1 MNKIIEANLF
11 LAAGLMMVLS
21 LCQGSQTVITFLI
34 AVVFTESA
42 ICIDDDRV
50 QIALLAVYVLVCL
63 WNRDLIFF
71 LPVLMYQNSWRG
83 RYKRNVI
90 AALIF
95 LLFNR
100 NGVSNVLIAGL
111 GTCSVIA
118 VMMAYEASSAGR
130 EKIKALEAVDTAKVM
145 ENELKSKNNELLEN
159 QYASIHI
166 AMLQERNRIAREIHD
181 NVGHMLSR
189 TILQMGALMTI
200 HKEEPLH
207 GQLESVNDSLNEAMN
222 NIRESIHDLHDE
234 SIDLRLAIQD
244 AVSDMTK
251 KYEVR
256 VEYDMSDNVPRNVK
270 YCFIAIVK
278 EAMSNI
284 VKHSNADK
292 LGVLVREHPGF
303 YQMIIEDN
311 GTAKDSKVLN
321 GNAGGIGLK
330 NMADRVA
337 GLSGT
342 ISISDE
348 KGFKIMIS
356 VPKAEINEENM
367 T

>member
-1 MNKIIEANLF
+1 MNKIIEINLF
-11 LAAGLMMVLS
+11 LALGLVMILS
-21 LCQGSQTVITFLI
+21 FCQNSQAVITFLI
-34 AVVFTESA
+34 AVIFTEA
-42 ICIDDDRV
+42 AACIDDDRV
-50 QIALLAVYVLVCL
+50 QLALLIACILVCL
-63 WNRDLIFF
+63 WRRELIFF
-71 LPVLMYQNSWRG
+71 MPVMLYQNTWSGSYR
-83 RYKRNVI
+83 RNAI
-90 AALIF
+90 ALLIF
-95 LLFNR
+95 LLFNQTDI
-100 NGVSNVLIAGL
+100 SPLLIAGL
-111 GTCSVIA
+111 VICSLIS
-118 VMMAYEASSAGR
+118 VMVAYEASSAKR
-130 EKIKALEAVDTAKVM
+130 EKLKALEAIDTAKVM

-200 HKEEPLH
+200 HREEPLH
-207 GQLESVNDSLNEAMN
+207 GQLESVSETLNEAMN

-244 AVSDMTK
+244 AVSDMK
-251 KYEVR
+251 KNYDVR
-256 VEYDMSDNVPRNVK
+256 VEYDMSDNVPRSVK

-292 LGVLVREHPGF
+292 VGVLVREHPGF

-311 GTAKDSKVLN
+311 GTVKNLKNLK
-321 GNAGGIGLK
+321 GNTGGIGLK
-330 NMADRVA
+330 NMTDRVS

-342 ISISDE
+342 IRISDE

-356 VPKAEINEENM
+356 LPKTEMNEENR

>member
-11 LAAGLMMVLS
+11 LAAGLAMVLS
-21 LCQGSQTVITFLI
+21 ICRDSQAVITFLI
-34 AVVFTESA
+34 AVIFTEA
-42 ICIDDDRV
+42 VVCIDDDRV
-50 QIALLAVYVLVCL
+50 QIGLLIFYVLVCL
-63 WNRDLIFF
+63 WRRDLIFF
-71 LPVLMYQNSWRG
+71 LPVMLYQNTWRG
-83 RYKRNVI
+83 SYKRNALAV
-90 AALIF
+90 LIF
-95 LLFNR
+95 LLINQTDI
-100 NGVSNVLIAGL
+100 SPLLIAGL
-111 GTCSVIA
+111 VICSLIS
-118 VMMAYEASSAGR
+118 VMMAYEASRAAR
-130 EKIKALEAVDTAKVM
+130 EKQKALEAVDTAKVM

-200 HKEEPLH
+200 HREEPLH
-207 GQLESVNDSLNEAMN
+207 GQLESVSETLNEAMN

-244 AVSDMTK
+244 AVSDMK
-251 KYEVR
+251 KNYDVR
-256 VEYDMSDNVPRNVK
+256 VEYDMSDNVPRSVK

-292 LGVLVREHPGF
+292 VGVLVREHPGF

-311 GTAKDSKVLN
+311 GTVKNLKNSKVN
-321 GNAGGIGLK
+321 TGGIGLK
-330 NMADRVA
+330 NMNDRVS

-356 VPKAEINEENM
+356 LPKTAAE
-367 T
+367 

>member
-1 MNKIIEANLF
+1 MC
-11 LAAGLMMVLS
+11 S
-21 LCQGSQTVITFLI
+21 L
-34 AVVFTESA
+34 
-42 ICIDDDRV
+42 
-50 QIALLAVYVLVCL
+50 
-63 WNRDLIFF
+63 
-71 LPVLMYQNSWRG
+71 
-83 RYKRNVI
+83 
-90 AALIF
+90 
-95 LLFNR
+95 
-100 NGVSNVLIAGL
+100 
-111 GTCSVIA
+111 IA
-118 VMMAYEASSAGR
+118 VMMAYEASNAGR

-200 HKEEPLH
+200 HREEPLH

-311 GTAKDSKVLN
+311 GTVKAKASSR
-321 GNAGGIGLK
+321 NAGGIGLK

-348 KGFKIMIS
+348 KGFRIMIS
-356 VPKAEINEENM
+356 VPKTEINEENM

>member
-1 MNKIIEANLF
+1 
-11 LAAGLMMVLS
+11 MVLS
-21 LCQGSQTVITFLI
+21 FCQDSGAVITFLI
-34 AVVFTESA
+34 AVIFTEA
-42 ICIDDDRV
+42 AVCIDDDRV
-50 QIALLAVYVLVCL
+50 QMGLMVAYILACL
-63 WNRDLIFF
+63 WRRDLIFF
-71 LPVLMYQNSWRG
+71 VPVMLYQNTWRG
-83 RYKRNVI
+83 SYKRNALAV
-90 AALIF
+90 LIF
-95 LLFNR
+95 LLLKQTDI
-100 NGVSNVLIAGL
+100 SPLLIAGL
-111 GTCSVIA
+111 VICSPIS
-118 VMMAYEASSAGR
+118 VMMAYEASSAAR
-130 EKIKALEAVDTAKVM
+130 EKQKALEAVDTAKVM

-200 HKEEPLH
+200 HREEPLH
-207 GQLESVNDSLNEAMN
+207 GQLESVNGSLNEAMN

-234 SIDLRLAIQD
+234 SVDLRLAIND
-244 AVSDMTK
+244 AVSDMRK
-251 KYEVR
+251 SYDVK
-256 VEYDMSDNVPRNVK
+256 VEYDMSDNVPRSVK

-284 VKHSNADK
+284 VKHSDADRV
-292 LGVLVREHPGF
+292 GVLVREHPGF

-311 GTAKDSKVLN
+311 GTVKSLKNSK
-321 GNAGGIGLK
+321 GNTGGIGLK
-330 NMADRVA
+330 NMTDRVS

-356 VPKAEINEENM
+356 LPKTAAE
-367 T
+367 

>member
-11 LAAGLMMVLS
+11 LAAGLVMVLS
-21 LCQGSQTVITFLI
+21 ICQDSRTVITFLI
-34 AVVFTESA
+34 AVAFTEA
-42 ICIDDDRV
+42 AVCIEGNRA
-50 QIALLAVYVLVCL
+50 QIGLLVVYVLACL
-63 WNRDLIFF
+63 WRRDLIFF
-71 LPVLMYQNSWRG
+71 LPVLLYQNSWSG
-83 RYKRNVI
+83 RYKRN
-90 AALIF
+90 ALAVLII

-100 NGVSNVLIAGL
+100 DEVSNVLIAGL
-111 GTCSVIA
+111 CICSIIA
-118 VMMAYEASSAGR
+118 VMMAYEASSARR
-130 EKIKALEAVDTAKVM
+130 EKLKALEAVDTAKVM

-244 AVSDMTK
+244 AVSDMK
-251 KYEVR
+251 KNYEVR

-292 LGVLVREHPGF
+292 IGVLVREHPGF

-311 GTAKDSKVLN
+311 GTVKAKASSKN
-321 GNAGGIGLK
+321 TGGIGLK

-356 VPKAEINEENM
+356 VPKTAKE
-367 T
+367 